1 MNILL
6 GANRV
11 LKQNYLSFIPL
22 KALKLPLRGLMRKFI
37 KRYGPKS
44 LITKRR
50 EPLTNGMIR
59 ALSSPPEGFNLGPL
73 GKYASDSVSSQS
85 WRAAITVAASSG
97 FRKAELFQSNAETFY
112 LTWNLIDWVISGVD
126 DADPTDQQL
135 LNLRSGD
142 FAVVTP
148 PPSKSDQ
155 FDTVWGVLP
164 VYLPF
169 GNESRNAAAA
179 LQQLTLAA
187 DSTFRSSSAA
197 NAVFIDN
204 NKKALTCTA
213 MASAIY
219 HAMVTIT
226 GSQVTTKLYTWHS
239 FRSYLATALYAARV
253 KPATIQAMLRWQ
265 TEESLRTYMRL
276 SRAEAAKHLNSAA
289 NAIVASINT
298 TNVPLS
304 EEFQLFVAMRQMVEN
319 I

>member
-97 FRKAELFQSNAETFY
+97 FRKAELFQSNAETFF
-112 LTWNLIDWVISGVD
+112 LTWNMIDWIINGVGVP
-126 DADPTDQQL
+126 DPTDNQL
-135 LNLRSGD
+135 NSLKQGD

-155 FDTVWGVLP
+155 FNSVWGALP
-164 VYLPF
+164 VYLPYKEE
-169 GNESRNAAAA
+169 NRNAAASLKQLA
-179 LQQLTLAA
+179 LGVGH
-187 DSTFRSSSAA
+187 SFRSGAHG
-197 NAVFIDN
+197 NAVFVDN
-204 NKKALTCTA
+204 NKRPLTCSV
-213 MASAIY
+213 MASAMY
-219 HAMVTIT
+219 RAMVAIIGNPNTA
-226 GSQVTTKLYTWHS
+226 KLYTWHS
-239 FRSYLATALYAARV
+239 CRSHLATALYAARV
-253 KPATIQAMLRWQ
+253 KPATIQAMLR
-265 TEESLRTYMRL
+265 
-276 SRAEAAKHLNSAA
+276 
-289 NAIVASINT
+289 
-298 TNVPLS
+298 
-304 EEFQLFVAMRQMVEN
+304 
-319 I
+319 